1 MQRKRTQIPR
11 LTSQTRCCRGHSVL
25 KHSLQHNLQAKDMTM
40 VVGETF
46 GMLPAVS
53 LTALVALYQLFSLLH
68 SDLLMIYVDSRGRI
82 ILLVLNPLLCI
93 FHSAFTRAV
102 IGSYK

>member
-1 MQRKRTQIPR
+1 
-11 LTSQTRCCRGHSVL
+11 
-25 KHSLQHNLQAKDMTM
+25 M
-40 VVGETF
+40 VIGETF
-46 GMLPAVS
+46 GMLPAAS